1 MRRPRVSIVCV
12 QLPAVLPL
20 DRLKFA
26 LSLFPR
32 RSSGTVTR
40 FPLFATGSAV
50 PNSLTGLAQSSA
62 NPESCKVG
70 VREEDAPAMAN
81 LTSTTSIATYTRS
94 TRAPSHLSKPPPST
108 TLNSIRGTA
117 PAAPPPQHPSA
128 SLPVVASPTSIS
140 NVSLFL
146 TNLRLLDLDLSPDWP
161 GISPSTFNAKDAGGQ
176 KKRIQCVEWALYHLF
191 ALYDRDETR
200 NKLLPFFPPNDQVQS
215 LNLRAALLRQLEQA
229 KKNGVLGR
237 DAVVRKTML
246 DECKG
251 ERLEEVLAVFS
262 SVVLKKVVAER
273 QLNSRD
279 PMSPPLAQALALE
292 NMGYSGD
299 KTELTVLVLA
309 HRVSLQRILDEK
321 NALRKRFNSFAELL
335 ADKERGIARRR
346 RQQQDQDGDDEEGV
360 PEQTRRDV
368 WKTVRNNW
376 TGSERWME
384 TLLHG
389 DSQAQR
395 DGVLSAPFDRVW
407 RRVQSDR
414 LAELDE
420 KEPGLLEQLDDRVR
434 SQRERLERW
443 QGFRQRMFGNTAS
456 GSTTRQAGAQE
467 RPRGIDLGFRG
478 HETLHIG
485 RASTKKLAL
494 SRASDF
500 DHEYEKLI
508 SNLKAEL
515 DGITPS
521 APHIPSFFQQAPTAV
536 PPLDLDG
543 VVESE
548 SEEISDISDH
558 EPTPIAVRPSPPRRD
573 PIKLEPV
580 FEPVLRK
587 AQSFYHDE
595 IDVNEI
601 PTTPSRHALRRSAT
615 IKSNTPS
622 PRRREPTQTPTP
634 TQSPRRRLSSPPKPV
649 LTPTRNT
656 VLPAPQLSPELA
668 SSPEELPSPTQEMA
682 DQILASVSNA
692 SPSPIKRSRHTLSLA
707 ERTRLSMARRT
718 SHANLRVSAE
728 DDDLLLDSPAPE
740 PQKQPQ
746 PPSITP
752 PSPPTGTNGYEDLVS
767 RTRRSMANFE
777 AVKQKAQIERRRS
790 LRQAKAAPATPQNQ
804 GGRPRSAYFSS
815 LEEEGENSY
824 QDEGNTTLL
833 IAEELINEGKED
845 DYEAVFMSRPKIATS
860 PVGTPVMR
868 GRNWAVSDF

>member
-1 MRRPRVSIVCV
+1 
-12 QLPAVLPL
+12 
-20 DRLKFA
+20 
-26 LSLFPR
+26 
-32 RSSGTVTR
+32 
-40 FPLFATGSAV
+40 
-50 PNSLTGLAQSSA
+50 
-62 NPESCKVG
+62 
-70 VREEDAPAMAN
+70 MAN
-81 LTSTTSIATYTRS
+81 LTSTTSLVTRTRS

-108 TLNSIRGTA
+108 TLNSIRGTT
-117 PAAPPPQHPSA
+117 PAAPPPQPSA
-128 SLPVVASPTSIS
+128 SLPAVASPTAIS

-146 TNLRLLDLDLSPDWP
+146 TNLRLLDLDFSPDWP
-161 GISPSTFNAKDAGGQ
+161 DISPSTFNAKDAGGQ

-262 SVVLKKVVAER
+262 SVVLKKIVAEK

-279 PMSPPLAQALALE
+279 AMSPPLAQALALE
-292 NMGYSGD
+292 NMGYAGD

-309 HRVSLQRILDEK
+309 HRVSLQRTLDEK
-321 NALRKRFNSFAELL
+321 NALRKRFNELAGLL
-335 ADKERGIARRR
+335 ADKERDIARRR
-346 RQQQDQDGDDEEGV
+346 RQQQDREDDEEGV

-368 WKTVRNNW
+368 GRTIRNNW
-376 TGSERWME
+376 TGSERWMK

-389 DSQAQR
+389 DSQAQK

-407 RRVQSDR
+407 RRVRSDR

-443 QGFRQRMFGNTAS
+443 QGFRQRMFTKTGS
-456 GSTTRQAGAQE
+456 ESTTRQEGTQE
-467 RPRGIDLGFRG
+467 RPKGIDLGFRG

-485 RASTKKLAL
+485 QASTKKLA
-494 SRASDF
+494 STKASNF

-515 DGITPS
+515 DSIAPS
-521 APHIPSFFQQAPTAV
+521 APRIPSFFQQAPTAV

-558 EPTPIAVRPSPPRRD
+558 EPTPIAARPSPPRRD

-587 AQSFYHDE
+587 AQSFYNDE
-595 IDVNEI
+595 IDFNEI
-601 PTTPSRHALRRSAT
+601 PTTPSRHTLRRSAT
-615 IKSNTPS
+615 IQSNAPS
-622 PRRREPTQTPTP
+622 PRRRDPTQTPTP

-656 VLPAPQLSPELA
+656 VLPAPQLSPEDP
-668 SSPEELPSPTQEMA
+668 SSTEELPSPTQEMA

-707 ERTRLSMARRT
+707 ERTRVSMARRT

-790 LRQAKAAPATPQNQ
+790 LRQSKAAPATPQNQ
-804 GGRPRSAYFSS
+804 AGRPRSGYFSS
-815 LEEEGENSY
+815 LDEEGEDSY
-824 QDEGNTTLL
+824 VDEGNTTLL

-868 GRNWAVSDF
+868 GRNWAMSDF

>member
-1 MRRPRVSIVCV
+1 
-12 QLPAVLPL
+12 
-20 DRLKFA
+20 
-26 LSLFPR
+26 
-32 RSSGTVTR
+32 
-40 FPLFATGSAV
+40 
-50 PNSLTGLAQSSA
+50 
-62 NPESCKVG
+62 
-70 VREEDAPAMAN
+70 MAN
-81 LTSTTSIATYTRS
+81 LTSTTSLVTRTRL
-94 TRAPSHLSKPPPST
+94 TRAPSHLSKPPST
-108 TLNSIRGTA
+108 TLNSTRGTT
-117 PAAPPPQHPSA
+117 PAALPPQPLA
-128 SLPVVASPTSIS
+128 SLPAVASPTTIS

-146 TNLRLLDLDLSPDWP
+146 TNLRLLDLDLQPDWP
-161 GISPSTFNAKDAGGQ
+161 DISPSTFNTKDAGGQ
-176 KKRIQCVEWALYHLF
+176 KKRVQCVEWALYHLF
-191 ALYDRDETR
+191 TLYDRDETR
-200 NKLLPFFPPNDQVQS
+200 TKLLPFFPPNDQVQS

-273 QLNSRD
+273 QLSSRHL
-279 PMSPPLAQALALE
+279 MSPALALTLALE

-299 KTELTVLVLA
+299 KGELTVLMLA
-309 HRVSLQRILDEK
+309 HRVSLQRTLDKK
-321 NALRKRFNSFAELL
+321 NKTRERFKEFSGLL
-335 ADKERGIARRR
+335 ADRERGIARRR
-346 RQQQDQDGDDEEGV
+346 RQQQDQEEDEEGV
-360 PEQTRRDV
+360 PEQAKRDV
-368 WKTVRNNW
+368 WWTVRNNW

-389 DSQAQR
+389 DSEAEK
-395 DGVLSAPFDRVW
+395 DGVLSASFDRVW

-420 KEPGLLEQLDDRVR
+420 KEPGLLEQLDGRVR
-434 SQRERLERW
+434 SQRERLEKW
-443 QGFRQRMFGNTAS
+443 QGFRQRMFGKPGS
-456 GSTTRQAGAQE
+456 ESTTRQAGAQGQ
-467 RPRGIDLGFRG
+467 RRGIDFGFRG

-485 RASTKKLAL
+485 RVSPKKLASTK
-494 SRASDF
+494 ASNF

-515 DGITPS
+515 DSIAPS
-521 APHIPSFFQQAPTAV
+521 APRIPSFFQQAPTAV

-558 EPTPIAVRPSPPRRD
+558 EPTPIAARPSPPRRE

-587 AQSFYHDE
+587 AQSFYNDE
-595 IDVNEI
+595 IDFSEI
-601 PTTPSRHALRRSAT
+601 PTTPSRHSLRRSAT
-615 IKSNTPS
+615 IQSQSPS
-622 PRRREPTQTPTP
+622 PRRRETTQAPTP
-634 TQSPRRRLSSPPKPV
+634 TRSQQRRLSSPPRPL

-656 VLPAPQLSPELA
+656 VLPAPQLSPELP
-668 SSPEELPSPTQEMA
+668 SSPEESLHSPTQEMA
-682 DQILASVSNA
+682 DQILASVNNA
-692 SPSPIKRSRHTLSLA
+692 SPSPIKRHRHTLSLA

-728 DDDLLLDSPAPE
+728 EDDLLLEAPA

-752 PSPPTGTNGYEDLVS
+752 PSPPTGTKGYEDLVS

-790 LRQAKAAPATPQNQ
+790 LRQSKVAPATPQNQ
-804 GGRPRSAYFSS
+804 GGRPKSGYFSS
-815 LEEEGENSY
+815 LDEEGEDGY

-833 IAEELINEGKED
+833 IAEELMNEGKED

-860 PVGTPVMR
+860 PVGTPVMK
-868 GRNWAVSDF
+868 GRNWGTTDF

>member
-1 MRRPRVSIVCV
+1 
-12 QLPAVLPL
+12 
-20 DRLKFA
+20 
-26 LSLFPR
+26 
-32 RSSGTVTR
+32 
-40 FPLFATGSAV
+40 
-50 PNSLTGLAQSSA
+50 
-62 NPESCKVG
+62 
-70 VREEDAPAMAN
+70 MAN
-81 LTSTTSIATYTRS
+81 LTSTISLVTRTRS
-94 TRAPSHLSKPPPST
+94 TRAPTHLSKPPPST
-108 TLNSIRGTA
+108 TLNSIRGTT
-117 PAAPPPQHPSA
+117 PAAPPPQPSA
-128 SLPVVASPTSIS
+128 SLPAVASPSAIS

-161 GISPSTFNAKDAGGQ
+161 DISPSTFNTKDAGGQ
-176 KKRIQCVEWALYHLF
+176 KKRVQCVEWALYHLF

-262 SVVLKKVVAER
+262 SAVLKKVVAER

-279 PMSPPLAQALALE
+279 PIPPALAQRLALE

-299 KTELTVLVLA
+299 KGELTVLVLA
-309 HRVSLQRILDEK
+309 HRVSLQRTLDERNK
-321 NALRKRFNSFAELL
+321 LKERFDELAGLL
-335 ADKERGIARRR
+335 AEKEGDIVRRR
-346 RQQQDQDGDDEEGV
+346 RQQQDQEEDEQGV
-360 PEQTRRDV
+360 PEQARRDV
-368 WKTVRNNW
+368 WRTLRNNW

-384 TLLHG
+384 TLLRG
-389 DSQAQR
+389 DSEAQK

-420 KEPGLLEQLDDRVR
+420 KEPGLLEQLDVRVR
-434 SQRERLERW
+434 SQKERLEKW
-443 QGFRQRMFGNTAS
+443 QGFRQRMFGKAAPES
-456 GSTTRQAGAQE
+456 AKPQAGVQE
-467 RPRGIDLGFRG
+467 RQSGIDLGFRG

-485 RASTKKLAL
+485 RANSKKLA
-494 SRASDF
+494 STKPSNF

-508 SNLKAEL
+508 LNLKAEL
-515 DGITPS
+515 DSI
-521 APHIPSFFQQAPTAV
+521 APTAPRIPSFFQQAPTEV

-543 VVESE
+543 VIESE

-558 EPTPIAVRPSPPRRD
+558 EPTPIAARPSPPHRN

-587 AQSFYHDE
+587 AQSFYNDE
-595 IDVNEI
+595 IDFNEI
-601 PTTPSRHALRRSAT
+601 PTTPSRHTLRRSAT
-615 IKSNTPS
+615 IQSNTPS

-656 VLPAPQLSPELA
+656 VLPAPQLSPELLP
-668 SSPEELPSPTQEMA
+668 SPEEFAPSPTQEMA
-682 DQILASVSNA
+682 DQILASVNNA
-692 SPSPIKRSRHTLSLA
+692 SPSPIKRNRHTLSLA

-746 PPSITP
+746 PPTIVPTP
-752 PSPPTGTNGYEDLVS
+752 PSPLTGSNGYEDLVS

-804 GGRPRSAYFSS
+804 GGRPRSGYFSS
-815 LEEEGENSY
+815 LDEEGEDY

-860 PVGTPVMR
+860 PIGTPVMR
-868 GRNWAVSDF
+868 GRNWATTDF

>member
-1 MRRPRVSIVCV
+1 
-12 QLPAVLPL
+12 
-20 DRLKFA
+20 
-26 LSLFPR
+26 
-32 RSSGTVTR
+32 
-40 FPLFATGSAV
+40 
-50 PNSLTGLAQSSA
+50 
-62 NPESCKVG
+62 
-70 VREEDAPAMAN
+70 MAN
-81 LTSTTSIATYTRS
+81 LTSTTSIVTRTRS
-94 TRAPSHLSKPPPST
+94 TRAPSHLSKPPAST
-108 TLNSIRGTA
+108 TLNSIRGTT
-117 PAAPPPQHPSA
+117 PAAPPPQQPSA
-128 SLPVVASPTSIS
+128 SLPAVASPTTIS

-146 TNLRLLDLDLSPDWP
+146 TNLRLLDLDLQPDWP
-161 GISPSTFNAKDAGGQ
+161 DISTSTFNTKDAGGQ

-229 KKNGVLGR
+229 KKNGILGR

-262 SVVLKKVVAER
+262 SVVLKKIVAEG

-279 PMSPPLAQALALE
+279 PIPPALAQTLALE

-299 KTELTVLVLA
+299 KGELTVLVLA
-309 HRVSLQRILDEK
+309 HRVSLQRTLDKK
-321 NALRKRFNSFAELL
+321 NKSRERFKEFSVLL
-335 ADKERGIARRR
+335 AGKEIDIARRR
-346 RQQQDQDGDDEEGV
+346 RQQQDQEEDQEGV
-360 PEQTRRDV
+360 SEQVRRDV
-368 WKTVRNNW
+368 WRTVRNNW
-376 TGSERWME
+376 TGNERWMG
-384 TLLHG
+384 TLLNG
-389 DSQAQR
+389 DSEAQK

-420 KEPGLLEQLDDRVR
+420 KSPGLLEQLDDRVR
-434 SQRERLERW
+434 SQNERLEKW
-443 QGFRQRMFGNTAS
+443 QGFRQRMFGKT
-456 GSTTRQAGAQE
+456 GVESTTRQSGAQE
-467 RPRGIDLGFRG
+467 RQRGIDLGFRG
-478 HETLHIG
+478 HETLHVG
-485 RASTKKLAL
+485 RTSPKKLA
-494 SRASDF
+494 STRPSNF

-515 DGITPS
+515 GNIAPS
-521 APHIPSFFQQAPTAV
+521 APRIPSFFQQAPATV
-536 PPLDLDG
+536 PPLDLAG

-558 EPTPIAVRPSPPRRD
+558 EPTPIAARPSPPRRN

-587 AQSFYHDE
+587 AQSFYNDA
-595 IDVNEI
+595 IDLNEI
-601 PTTPSRHALRRSAT
+601 PTTPSRLRRSAT
-615 IKSNTPS
+615 IQSQSPS
-622 PRRREPTQTPTP
+622 PRRREPTHTPTP
-634 TQSPRRRLSSPPKPV
+634 TRSPQRRLSSPPKPT
-649 LTPTRNT
+649 LTPTRNA
-656 VLPAPQLSPELA
+656 VLPPPQPSPEFP
-668 SSPEELPSPTQEMA
+668 SSPDDLSPSPTQEMA
-682 DQILASVSNA
+682 DQILASVNNA
-692 SPSPIKRSRHTLSLA
+692 SPSPIKRHRHTLSLA

-740 PQKQPQ
+740 PRKQLP
-746 PPSITP
+746 PPSIVPTP
-752 PSPPTGTNGYEDLVS
+752 PSPETGSNAYEDLVS

-790 LRQAKAAPATPQNQ
+790 LRQSKAPPATPQHQ
-804 GGRPRSAYFSS
+804 GGRPRSGYFSS
-815 LEEEGENSY
+815 LDEEGEDGY

-868 GRNWAVSDF
+868 GRNWATTDF